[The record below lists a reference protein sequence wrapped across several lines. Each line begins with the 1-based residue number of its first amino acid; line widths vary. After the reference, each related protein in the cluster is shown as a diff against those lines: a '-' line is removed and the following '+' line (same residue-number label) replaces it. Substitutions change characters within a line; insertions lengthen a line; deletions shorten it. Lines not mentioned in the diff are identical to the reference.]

1 MARYQGVYTLHIP
14 CPQNHVGYIV
24 GRGGRGIRSLVEK
37 WNGKIIDMC
46 VNVPMPEKGRPD
58 THITIRGEER
68 AVHMLGLEVNDM
80 IKISMTR
87 LETRY
92 RCEMNK
98 VDSKLHGEHSLRLKI
113 AMLEEE
119 LKMLKSESVG
129 TSERDEEDEDDNI
142 EIVIGVDKWGNV

>member
-1 MARYQGVYTLHIP
+1 MHIP
-14 CPQNHVGYIV
+14 CPQRHVGYIV
-24 GRGGRGIRSLVEK
+24 GRGGRGMRSLVGK

-46 VNVPMPEKGRPD
+46 ANGPMPEKGRPE

-80 IKISMTR
+80 IKISMSR

-98 VDSKLHGEHSLRLKI
+98 VDSKLQGEHSLRLKI

-119 LKMLKSESVG
+119 LKMLKGESVG
-129 TSERDEEDEDDNI
+129 SSEREGDEEGEDNI
-142 EIVIGVDKWGNV
+142 EIIIGSDKWGDM

>member
-1 MARYQGVYTLHIP
+1 MAGYQGVYTLHIP
-14 CPQNHVGYIV
+14 CPHRHVGYII
-24 GRGGRGIRSLVEK
+24 GRGGRGMRGLVEK

-46 VNVPMPEKGRPD
+46 VNGPLPENGRPD

-80 IKISMTR
+80 IKISMSR

-98 VDSKLHGEHSLRLKI
+98 LERKQQVEHALRLKI

-119 LKMLKSESVG
+119 LSSVRGEREES
-129 TSERDEEDEDDNI
+129 SLEDDDDEGGM
-142 EIVIGVDKWGNV
+142 EIVIENWGDL